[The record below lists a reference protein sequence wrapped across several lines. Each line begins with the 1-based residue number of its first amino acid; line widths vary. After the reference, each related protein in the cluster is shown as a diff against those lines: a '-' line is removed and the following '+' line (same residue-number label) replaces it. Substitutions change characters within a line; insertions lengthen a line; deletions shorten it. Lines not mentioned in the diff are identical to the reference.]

1 MCIISLQEVVVAV
14 KNIKKKHAKDNA
26 KSTDRNDAI
35 KKYLLNLSIALI
47 AALFSFFLQ
56 KVFGIPL

>member
-1 MCIISLQEVVVAV
+1 MAV